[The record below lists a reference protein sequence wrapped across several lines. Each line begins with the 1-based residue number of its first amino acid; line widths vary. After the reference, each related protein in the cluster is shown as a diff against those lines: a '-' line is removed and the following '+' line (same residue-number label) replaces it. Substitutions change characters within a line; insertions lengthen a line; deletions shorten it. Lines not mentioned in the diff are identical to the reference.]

1 MTMLI
6 DDLLYEYDVGNKLLN
21 VTDAE
26 SHPSG
31 FNDGNKHTQTQKN
44 DFEYDADGNLIKDRN
59 KGIIEITYNHH
70 HQPQEIVVSKDTLS
84 GSITYLYD
92 ANANKLQQQ
101 IVENQ
106 VLQTIDYLDG
116 FQYKDGKLDFIPT
129 AEGYVKAVHTG
140 NTTEYHYVY
149 HYTDHLGNIR
159 LSYGRDPETGD
170 VAILKE
176 LHYYPFGLQ
185 HQGYVDTH
193 QIFPGIIGVGK
204 VELFPVRNYLDDS
217 YRYTFG
223 GKEEQPELGL
233 NWIDHHARNYDAALG
248 RWMSPDPLAEEY
260 SSWSPYNYVMNN
272 PVRDV
277 DPTGMYVEEAP
288 ESGQDWIKNRYGF
301 YLWDNNAVNQ
311 KTTRSGWTY
320 VGEDLPSEVGSYHI
334 LTEIE
339 GNLYHKNTTNLG
351 SRALNKI
358 NSWFGGSD
366 DYFVEHKSFD
376 PVTENTLNEGVNK

>member
-223 GKEEQPELGL
+223 GKEEQLELGL
-233 NWIDHHARNYDAALG
+233 NWLDFHARNYMPDLG
-248 RWMSPDPLAEEY
+248 RWINVDPLAEKMP
-260 SSWSPYNYVMNN
+260 SWSPYNYAFNN
-272 PVRDV
+272 PVYFI
-277 DPTGMYVEEAP
+277 DPDGQFPIPLITGVIGAAGGALYGVVTGK
-288 ESGQDWIKNRYGF
+288 SGK
-301 YLWDNNAVNQ
+301 
-311 KTTRSGWTY
+311 
-320 VGEDLPSEVGSYHI
+320 
-334 LTEIE
+334 EIA
-339 GNLYHKNTTNLG
+339 
-351 SRALNKI
+351 ALA
-358 NSWFGGSD
+358 G
-366 DYFVEHKSFD
+366 
-376 PVTENTLNEGVNK
+376 